1 MSIRTWSCLLLCFAL
16 LSACE
21 SAPPPS
27 RFASQPELGSCEYE
41 DFGPVGEHEV
51 KINHQPANKGFA
63 SGDFDA
69 SVTVW
74 VTTAQGTTLQRMDI
88 PNTKLVAMITSDNG
102 KPVTAVAIQHC
113 DAYEPLIVTAKRKP
127 GG

>member
-1 MSIRTWSCLLLCFAL
+1 MGPCT
-16 LSACE
+16 
-21 SAPPPS
+21 
-27 RFASQPELGSCEYE
+27 YD
-41 DFGPVGEHEV
+41 DFGPVGQHAV
-51 KINHQPANKGFA
+51 KIDHHPDDKGFA

-74 VTTAQGTTLQRMDI
+74 VTTSEGTRLQRLDI
-88 PNTKLVAMITSDNG
+88 PNDNLVTVITSDNG

-113 DAYEPLIVTAKRKP
+113 DAYEPLILTARRKS